1 VQQNLK
7 EVGMRK
13 LVFILTGAALLALA
27 VPAAAQVGF
36 EAGEHGVDVRIGQR
50 DRDYYR
56 DRDRDR
62 IIRFRDRD
70 EWRERRHRDCD
81 VFWREGR
88 RITVCHRD

>member
-1 VQQNLK
+1 
-7 EVGMRK
+7 MRK
-13 LVFILTGAALLALA
+13 LVFALTGAAVLALV

-36 EAGEHGVDVRIGQR
+36 EAGEHGVNVRIGHG

-62 IIRFRDRD
+62 IRFRDRD
-70 EWRERRHRDCD
+70 EWRERHHRDCD